1 MPTRTLP
8 TRDVTLADGRRLYY
22 QQGESRQHAEA
33 GTQVSVYMT
42 KRGPDGALRI
52 LITVDDAPD
61 YGEHY
66 HLSSSYPERTP
77 TPDEMMDALKVLI
90 PGGGQFGALTPER
103 NSQALHG
110 HVVHLV
116 EETPQ
121 YLARRARAGQPRD
134 DTTAEVYARDAP
146 SPAAAG
152 ARDGEGEREGGPT
165 HEERLAMVRD
175 DFGLTPPFSTAALR
189 DALDQVR
196 ARRGLPPGWLPTYAC
211 TERRGG
217 RGENIVINY
226 PSNVPKA
233 EQEHAQFHGI
243 AHIMLDHQHLATGVY
258 TAEQEREAEEF
269 ADEMMTYSICGDQE
283 GEEDEEEDEATP

>member
-22 QQGESRQHAEA
+22 QQEESRRCAEA
-33 GTQVSVYMT
+33 GKATAVYMT

-52 LITVDDAPD
+52 LITVDDEPER
-61 YGEHY
+61 GEHY
-66 HLSSSYPERTP
+66 HLSGSYPERTP
-77 TPDEMMDALKVLI
+77 TPDEMMDALKILI

-103 NSQALHG
+103 NAQALHG

-134 DTTAEVYARDAP
+134 DTTAEVYALGAP
-146 SPAAAG
+146 SPPIAPTDDAAKRAEQL
-152 ARDGEGEREGGPT
+152 R
-165 HEERLAMVRD
+165 MVRD
-175 DFGLTPPFSTAALR
+175 DFGLTPPFTAVDLR

-196 ARRGLPPGWLPTYAC
+196 ARRGLPPGWLPTDSC
-211 TERRGG
+211 TERRGAH
-217 RGENIVINY
+217 GENIVIPY

-243 AHIMLDHQHLATGVY
+243 AHIVLKHQHLATGVY

-283 GEEDEEEDEATP
+283 GEEEDEAAP

>member
-22 QQGESRQHAEA
+22 QQEESRRCAEA
-33 GTQVSVYMT
+33 GKATAVYLT

-52 LITVDDAPD
+52 LITVDDEPER
-61 YGEHY
+61 GEHY
-66 HLSSSYPERTP
+66 HLSGSYPERTP

-90 PGGGQFGALTPER
+90 PGGGQFGALTPKR

-134 DTTAEVYARDAP
+134 DTTAEVYALGAP
-146 SPAAAG
+146 SLPIAPTDDAAKRAEQL
-152 ARDGEGEREGGPT
+152 RMI
-165 HEERLAMVRD
+165 HD
-175 DFGLTPPFSTAALR
+175 DFGLTPPFTTAALR

-211 TERRGG
+211 TERRGV
-217 RGENIVINY
+217 RGENIVIPY

-258 TAEQEREAEEF
+258 TTEQEREAEAW
-269 ADEMMTYSICGDQE
+269 ADEMMTYSICGDWE
-283 GEEDEEEDEATP
+283 DEEDEDEDAP

>member
-22 QQGESRQHAEA
+22 QQEESRRCAEA
-33 GTQVSVYMT
+33 GKATAVYMT

-52 LITVDDAPD
+52 LITVDDEPER
-61 YGEHY
+61 GEHY
-66 HLSSSYPERTP
+66 HLSGSYPERTP

-103 NSQALHG
+103 NANALHG

-116 EETPQ
+116 EETPH
-121 YLARRARAGQPRD
+121 YLAHRARDGQPRD
-134 DTTAEVYARDAP
+134 DTTAEVYARGEP
-146 SPAAAG
+146 SPPIAPTDEAAKRAEQL
-152 ARDGEGEREGGPT
+152 R
-165 HEERLAMVRD
+165 MIRD
-175 DFGLTPPFSTAALR
+175 DFGLTPPFSTAELR

-196 ARRGLPPGWLPTYAC
+196 ARRGLPPGWLPTYSC
-211 TERRGG
+211 TERRGV
-217 RGENIVINY
+217 RGENIVIPY

-243 AHIMLDHQHLATGVY
+243 AHIMLDHQQLTTGVY
-258 TAEQEREAEEF
+258 TAEQEREAEEW
-269 ADEMMTYSICGDQE
+269 ADEMMTYSICGDADADDD
-283 GEEDEEEDEATP
+283 GPSA